1 MKAFIFRN
9 TERNTNIISP
19 AGRLVSFI
27 NNKALVSHPD
37 DIKYLQACVDN
48 NNECGVFIDPAEFEV
63 DTEDLTPEGRNEKI
77 RREAIADYIASQNK
91 ELAAQPVAPS
101 GIVTGVAGSAAVKGA
116 TQLGAAAAAV
126 KTEK

>member
-27 NNKALVSHPD
+27 NNKTLVSHAD

-48 NNECGVFIDPAEFEV
+48 NNECGVFIDPSEFEV

-77 RREAIADYIASQNK
+77 RREAIAEYIASQNK
-91 ELAAQPVAPS
+91 ELAAPAPS
-101 GIVTGVAGSAAVKGA
+101 GLVTGTASSADTKGT
-116 TQLGAAAAAV
+116 TQLGAAVASIKA
-126 KTEK
+126 EK